1 MVFDTIFLMTVTKID
16 SYEAEQCALGSKGIR
31 ATPLG
36 VGAGDAGYTSKKPM
50 KLVIKTRDKTS

>member
-1 MVFDTIFLMTVTKID
+1 MTVTKMD
-16 SYEAEQCALGSKGIR
+16 SYEAEQCALGSKGLR

-36 VGAGDAGYTSKKPM
+36 VGTGDVGYISKKPM